1 MRLMLPTWLGADD
14 ALEQATEPAQLPQ
27 LLEMYEQ
34 WPFFRTYIDMLVM
47 VISKT
52 DANLVTYYESRLV
65 PAELQP
71 LGAHL
76 RQRLEKVHQQV
87 LKIIQQP
94 SLLHNNLVLQHSL
107 SVRNP
112 YTDPLHYMQAEL
124 MHRERQTPDVTESEV
139 IRALQVTM
147 AGIAAGLRNTG

>member
-1 MRLMLPTWLGADD
+1 
-14 ALEQATEPAQLPQ
+14 
-27 LLEMYEQ
+27 MYEQ

-87 LKIIQQP
+87 LKIGRA
-94 SLLHNNLVLQHSL
+94 SC
-107 SVRNP
+107 
-112 YTDPLHYMQAEL
+112 
-124 MHRERQTPDVTESEV
+124 RERV
-139 IRALQVTM
+139 
-147 AGIAAGLRNTG
+147 